1 VSTLAVLAFDT
12 EQGADQTRDALGQLQ
27 RQHLITLDDAAVV
40 ARSQDGKVKVRQ
52 ATNLVGTGA
61 LGGAFWG
68 MLVGLLFLAP
78 WLGAAVG
85 AISGAIVGKMSDYG
99 IDDNFIKE
107 VGNSIQPGNSALF
120 LLVREATVDRVVAE
134 LRQYNPRL
142 VQTNLSQED
151 EAKPRAAL
159 GAEQET
165 VTQPDI
171 CRSAQLHFS
180 RGEYFSGEHWLPP
193 R

>member
-12 EQGADQTRDALGQLQ
+12 EQGAEQTREALVQMQ
-27 RQHLITLDDAAVV
+27 RQNLITLHDAAVV
-40 ARSQDGKVKVRQ
+40 VRSQDGKVKVRQ
-52 ATNLVGTGA
+52 AMNLVGAGA

-68 MLVGLLFLAP
+68 MLIGLLFLAP

-85 AISGAIVGKMSDYG
+85 AISGAIAGKMSDFG

-120 LLVREATVDRVVAE
+120 LLVIEATMDRVVAE
-134 LRQYNPRL
+134 LKQYNPRL
-142 VQTNLSQED
+142 IQTNLSQED
-151 EAKPRAAL
+151 EAKLRAAL

-165 VTQPDI
+165 V
-171 CRSAQLHFS
+171 A
-180 RGEYFSGEHWLPP
+180 
-193 R
+193 